1 MAERER
7 KLARRRLDEEMQTY
21 RRAGIRKNP
30 TSGLL
35 RAVRRALGLPMA
47 EIAGKMGVSESAVF
61 EFEVIEG
68 KGSIKLSTI
77 SRVAEAMGCKLVY
90 GIVPKGGKTLEWL
103 AEKRLWESILA
114 EDGDSGIKGLRDSG
128 LREQVTDAM

>member
-47 EIAGKMGVSESAVF
+47 EIAGKMGLRESVVF
-61 EFEVIEG
+61 RFEGTEQ

-90 GIVPKGGKTLEWL
+90 GIVPRGGKTLEWL
-103 AEKRLWESILA
+103 AEKRLWEGILA
-114 EDGDSGIKGLRDSG
+114 ED
-128 LREQVTDAM
+128 REHGTGNRE

>member
-1 MAERER
+1 
-7 KLARRRLDEEMQTY
+7 
-21 RRAGIRKNP
+21 
-30 TSGLL
+30 
-35 RAVRRALGLPMA
+35 MA

>member
-7 KLARRRLDEEMQTY
+7 KLARRRLDEEMQPY
-21 RRAGIRKNP
+21 RRAGIRKDP
-30 TSGLL
+30 TNGLL

-61 EFEVIEG
+61 RFEAIEG

-90 GIVPKGGKTLEWL
+90 GIVPKGGRTLDWL
-103 AEKRLWESILA
+103 AEKRLWENILS
-114 EDGDSGIKGLRDSG
+114 EE
-128 LREQVTDAM
+128 RE